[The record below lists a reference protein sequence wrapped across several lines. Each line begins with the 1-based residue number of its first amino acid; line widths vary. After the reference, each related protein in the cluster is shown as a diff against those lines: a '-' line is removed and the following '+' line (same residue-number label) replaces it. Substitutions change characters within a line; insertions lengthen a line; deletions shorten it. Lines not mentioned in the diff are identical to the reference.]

1 MISEPLL
8 YNKVSISGGGE
19 GGGGEVS
26 NKDCKNFLCTEPSYQ
41 QTAVMIIH
49 RTPVKQ
55 D

>member
-8 YNKVSISGGGE
+8 YNKVSISGGG
-19 GGGGEVS
+19 GGEVS
-26 NKDCKNFLCTEPSYQ
+26 NKDCKNFLRTEPSYQ

-49 RTPVKQ
+49 STPVKQ